1 GKEEDARV
9 IWERARKLNDDFR
22 IHNFS
27 IWSILPW
34 APKTC
39 KWDVIKLN
47 VDASMKANRTSLG
60 IIARDLD
67 GFVLSG
73 KAVFINRVVNSEW
86 AELDAFL
93 EGIWLAHSLNLDKVI
108 FETNYACIINH
119 FCKHKDDITI
129 FGYHIKEARKMLDSC
144 SKVEVKWVDR
154 GCNKVAYSLCNWSL
168 YNCYNLSFEMDYPSD
183 IHNLVISNV
192 I

>member
-1 GKEEDARV
+1 MRLLDKKAFVDFITTLWNIWNYRNNAIFRGKEEDAR
-9 IWERARKLNDDFR
+9 
-22 IHNFS
+22 
-27 IWSILPW
+27 

-60 IIARDLD
+60 IIVRDLD

-93 EGIWLAHSLNLDKVI
+93 EGIWLAQSLNLDKVI
-108 FETNYACIINH
+108 FETNYACIVNH

-129 FGYHIKEARKMLDSC
+129 FGYHIKEARNMLDSC

-154 GCNKVAYSLCNWSL
+154 GCNKV
-168 YNCYNLSFEMDYPSD
+168 
-183 IHNLVISNV
+183 
-192 I
+192 